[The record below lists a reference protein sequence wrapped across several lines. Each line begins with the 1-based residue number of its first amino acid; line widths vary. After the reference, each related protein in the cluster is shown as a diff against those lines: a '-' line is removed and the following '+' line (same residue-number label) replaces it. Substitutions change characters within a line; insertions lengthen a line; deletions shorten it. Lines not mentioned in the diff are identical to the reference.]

1 MRSGFR
7 SETKEADGQFKL
19 LNTLRNEGET
29 RFVVRGEITGGEN
42 DGIREITGGEKSERN
57 RLRNRLWRETA
68 LGFWKV
74 VKK

>member
-1 MRSGFR
+1 MRRGFR

-42 DGIREITGGEKSERN
+42 DGIRETAFVIASEEKR
-57 RLRNRLWRETA
+57 R
-68 LGFWKV
+68 
-74 VKK
+74 